1 MNKGLVALAFGGLAI
16 GMTEFTMMGILQDI
30 AKDLNV
36 AIPAAAHLI
45 SIYAL
50 GVVVGAPI
58 LVLFT
63 GKYPPKKVLLFLM
76 LLFFIFNGLFAIA
89 PSYETLLITRFL
101 SGLPHGA
108 FFGVGS
114 VVAAQLAQKGK
125 EAQAIAIMFTGMTI
139 ANLAGVPLGTYVGHH
154 FSWRYTYIIIAFL
167 GLVTFTAIYWWLPKM
182 QSSKS
187 NNVHAQLS
195 FFKRWEAWLLVAI
208 ISIGTGGLFAW
219 ISYIGPMVTNVGGLA
234 ETRVPIIMFLVGL
247 GMFFGNLL
255 GGKVA
260 DTISPTKAAIGSF
273 LSMGI
278 CLIVVYF
285 TAHISFMAYVMAFT
299 TGLISFTIGSP
310 LQMMLI
316 TTAKGAE
323 TLAAA
328 AGQASFNLGNTLGAF
343 FGGIPITLGLSYN
356 SPVLV
361 GVGMAFSGATL
372 AFVFLKTVVTKKYT
386 Q

>member
-30 AKDLNV
+30 AKDLHI
-36 AIPAAAHLI
+36 AIPEAAHLI
-45 SIYAL
+45 AIYAL

-63 GKYPPKKVLLFLM
+63 GKFPPKKVLLFLM
-76 LLFFIFNGLFAIA
+76 VLFFVFNGLFAIA
-89 PSYETLLITRFL
+89 PTQETLMITRFM

-139 ANLAGVPLGTYVGHH
+139 ANLAGVPIGTYIGHH
-154 FSWRYTYIIIAFL
+154 FSWRYTYAIIALL
-167 GLVTFTAIYWWLPKM
+167 GLVTFAAIYFWLPKIE
-182 QSSKS
+182 SSAS
-187 NNVHAQLS
+187 NDVVGQLS

-234 ETRVPIIMFLVGL
+234 ENQIPIIMFLIGL
-247 GMFFGNLL
+247 GMFFGNLI
-255 GGKVA
+255 GGKLA
-260 DTISPTKAAIGSF
+260 DSISPTKAAMASF
-273 LSMGI
+273 TAMAL

-285 TAHISFMAYVMAFT
+285 TAESYYMSFIMAFV
-299 TGLISFTIGSP
+299 TGMVSFTIGSS

-316 TTAKGAE
+316 NTAKGAE

-328 AGQASFNLGNTLGAF
+328 AGQASFNLGNTLGAY
-343 FGGIPITLGLSYN
+343 FGGIPITLGLTYN

-361 GVGMAFSGATL
+361 GVGMAFSGAIL
-372 AFVFLKTVVTKKYT
+372 AFIFLRTVVKK
-386 Q
+386 QGI